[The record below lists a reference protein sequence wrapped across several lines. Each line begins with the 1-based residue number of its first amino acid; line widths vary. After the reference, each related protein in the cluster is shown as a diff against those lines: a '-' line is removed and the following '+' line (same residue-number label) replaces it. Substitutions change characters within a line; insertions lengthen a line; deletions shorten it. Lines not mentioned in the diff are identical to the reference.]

1 MHRSRCCGRTV
12 RLRVCSVLATAALL
26 TVTFAAAQPE
36 RSLPEAEIHQLDL
49 EFDLRDGMP
58 VRIENPF
65 GNVRIREVPLAADGR
80 LRVTVQTRAGE
91 SNPLRI
97 RHERDSNGLELA
109 VTSVKE
115 VDDERPEHLLRA
127 DFVIALP
134 DRAEL
139 DIKMKRGD
147 FTMHPATYPVR
158 LRAEHGRVKVLTTGR
173 VDVEVLSGHVIYQA
187 AGEGRVAGGRIQ
199 TSTAPVDVRR
209 ADVSRVNYRTLSGAA
224 VTTDSLAILRTRT
237 TEGREEHF
245 IGDPQRGTLEIQT
258 DTGPVRL
265 VAEGMR

>member
-1 MHRSRCCGRTV
+1 MVFLAAMLVPFRS
-12 RLRVCSVLATAALL
+12 LE
-26 TVTFAAAQPE
+26 AQPE
-36 RSLPEAEIHQLDL
+36 TSLSGAEIYQLDL
-49 EFDLRDGMP
+49 EFDVRDGMP
-58 VRIENPF
+58 VRIKNPF
-65 GNVRIREVPLAADGR
+65 GNVRIREVPLAEDGR
-80 LRVTVQTRAGE
+80 LRVTVQTPAGE

-97 RHERDSNGLELA
+97 QHVRDSNGLEIA

-134 DRAEL
+134 DRVEL
-139 DIKMKRGD
+139 DVTMARGD
-147 FTMHPATYPVR
+147 FKMHPATYPVR

-173 VDVEVLSGHVIYQA
+173 VDVEVVSGHVIYQA

-199 TSTAPVDVRR
+199 TSSAPVDVRR

-245 IGDPQRGTLEIQT
+245 IGESHHASLEIQT
-258 DTGPVRL
+258 DTGPIRL